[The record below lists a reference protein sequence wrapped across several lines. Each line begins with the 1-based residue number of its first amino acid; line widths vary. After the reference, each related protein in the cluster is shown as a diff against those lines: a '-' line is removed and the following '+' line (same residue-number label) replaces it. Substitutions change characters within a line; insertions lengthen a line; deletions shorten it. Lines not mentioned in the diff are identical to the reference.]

1 MPAHLARDVAFRDRL
16 AHIDL
21 ARMQGKADAPA
32 PDDPPRPEIAMA
44 DDQCHQPRTAWTSY
58 RDGARNGARWSQ
70 GMESN
75 HRYTVLQTAALTT
88 WLPWDARAFPLSLAR
103 HSFGTRRPGIRERQ
117 SRLPAGAANSS
128 QDTPRP
134 RALACPIGKDGC
146 SKLPTR

>member
-1 MPAHLARDVAFRDRL
+1 VRSELVLPNSRPHPPAWECVCPRDEPPSTDLLSSKDTFADTFVGEDARS
-16 AHIDL
+16 
-21 ARMQGKADAPA
+21 PA
-32 PDDPPRPEIAMA
+32 NRATSEI
-44 DDQCHQPRTAWTSY
+44 PYLTTIYGLRRTSAKGLRS
-58 RDGARNGARWSQ
+58 A
-70 GMESN
+70 
-75 HRYTVLQTAALTT
+75 LQTAALTT

-134 RALACPIGKDGC
+134 RALACPTGKDGC